1 MPRGGK
7 MARCHAVA
15 LSYYANGNVLSKVHL
30 QLISDTRF
38 YHVEFMGGKV
48 TELNAN
54 AIVESM

>member
-15 LSYYANGNVLSKVHL
+15 LSYYVLSKVHL

-48 TELNAN
+48 TELTAN
-54 AIVESM
+54 AIVES